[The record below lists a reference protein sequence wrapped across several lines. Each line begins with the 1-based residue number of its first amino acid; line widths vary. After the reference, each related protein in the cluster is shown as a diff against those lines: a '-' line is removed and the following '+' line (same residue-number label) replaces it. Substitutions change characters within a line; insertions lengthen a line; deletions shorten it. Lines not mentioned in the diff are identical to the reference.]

1 MGIDVQ
7 ALDSVYGRP
16 AASVDVRL
24 DRADNGQWVMDA
36 RAVTDHE
43 GRVKEWLEHRLERGL
58 YRIVFGSDRYFV
70 GLGLSA
76 AYPEIVVVFRMIDET
91 CTYQIQVL
99 LSPHS
104 YSAYFGSFN

>member
-24 DRADNGQWVMDA
+24 DRADNGHWVIDA
-36 RAVTDHE
+36 QSVTDHE
-43 GRVKEWLEHRLERGL
+43 GRVKEWREHRLDRGL

-70 GLGLSA
+70 SLGLTA
-76 AYPEIVVVFRMIDET
+76 AYPEIVVVFRMTDEA
-91 CTYQIQVL
+91 CTYQINVL